1 MPIPARRCR
10 EVVLS
15 LILTTTRYSRH
26 HPYAHRVSDTRKSIQ
41 RLWIVFSVIYG
52 VFRWVFAW
60 HYLEKYGV
68 NPLIFGAI
76 ELSSSCGYAIYSGR
90 LVAAAI
96 DQELSRHKRL
106 VLITITWFILPDAYI
121 FMSAGQMPRTVIG
134 FIVTAV
140 LLTGIVGATAI
151 LRRTKTNNRPS
162 VLVDA

>member
-1 MPIPARRCR
+1 MSDAR
-10 EVVLS
+10 
-15 LILTTTRYSRH
+15 
-26 HPYAHRVSDTRKSIQ
+26 KNIQ
-41 RLWIVFSVIYG
+41 RLWVVFSVIYG
-52 VFRWVFAW
+52 AFRWALVW

-68 NPLIFGAI
+68 HPLIFGAI
-76 ELSSSCGYAIYSGR
+76 ELSSSYGYAIYSGR

-96 DQELSRHKRL
+96 DQELSRHKR
-106 VLITITWFILPDAYI
+106 VVMITIMWFILPDVYI

>member
-1 MPIPARRCR
+1 M
-10 EVVLS
+10 
-15 LILTTTRYSRH
+15 
-26 HPYAHRVSDTRKSIQ
+26 
-41 RLWIVFSVIYG
+41 WIVFSVVYG
-52 VFRWVFAW
+52 VFRWVLAW

-68 NPLIFGAI
+68 HPLIFGAI

-106 VLITITWFILPDAYI
+106 VLITITWFILPDVYI
-121 FMSAGQMPRTVIG
+121 FMSAGQMPRTVVG

-140 LLTGIVGATAI
+140 LFTGVIGVTAL
-151 LRRTKTNNRPS
+151 LRRLKTNSRQS

>member
-15 LILTTTRYSRH
+15 LILTTTRYSRR
-26 HPYAHRVSDTRKSIQ
+26 HPYAHCVSDTRKNIQ
-41 RLWIVFSVIYG
+41 RLWIIFSVIYG
-52 VFRWVFAW
+52 AFRWVLVW

-68 NPLIFGAI
+68 HPLIFGTI

-106 VLITITWFILPDAYI
+106 VILTITCFLLPDVYI
-121 FMSAGQMPRTVIG
+121 FMSAGQMPRSVIG

-140 LLTGIVGATAI
+140 LLTGIVGATAL
-151 LRRTKTNNRPS
+151 LRRTKTNSRQPE
-162 VLVDA
+162 LVDA